1 MQRVGLLVPS
11 VNTVVEPEFWRLD
24 AWHRHCAF
32 GADAELDV

>member
-11 VNTVVEPEFWRLD
+11 VNTVVEPEFWRL
-24 AWHRHCAF
+24 APGTATVHS